1 MLGNMSLGGMSTQIG
16 AAIAI
21 AIAAIVLLTVAP
33 GIVGDIDQIYLTS
46 QRTCLFGSERVTRL
60 SPAYTGS
67 ATAEATWNAATASTV
82 KTLNIPST
90 NGTACTITSGASG
103 NTYYTP
109 GGQSVTEG
117 GSGAITAPSNVVTA
131 PSFESLNALG
141 GGSLVQ
147 LLFGALAIMLPIG
160 SIAFLGYLGGN
171 LANQQIGGNNGMA
184 VAIAAAVA
192 TAVVAAILPSVF
204 APLDSFYN
212 SLDGIRYAVYAT
224 GIGQLAQV
232 LGDFLAVALIAGI
245 IVLGGLLW
253 KGQKGD
259 GGMNGG
265 GGGNQGRGGF

>member
-1 MLGNMSLGGMSTQIG
+1 MLANMSLGGMSTQIG

-46 QRTCLFGSERVTRL
+46 QRTCMVGSERVLRVAERT
-60 SPAYTGS
+60 T
-67 ATAEATWNAATASTV
+67 ATDTADQVWNAATSYTALV
-82 KTLNIPST
+82 VPST
-90 NGTACTITSGASG
+90 NGTDCTMPTGG
-103 NTYYTP
+103 TDGDVYYTP
-109 GGQSVTEG
+109 DGQIITEG
-117 GSGAITAPSNVVTA
+117 ATQSIDEDVKST

-147 LLFGALAIMLPIG
+147 LLFGALSIMLPVG
-160 SIAFLGYLGGN
+160 SITFLGYLGGQ

-192 TAVVAAILPSVF
+192 TAVVAAILPNVF
-204 APLDSFYN
+204 QPLDQFYN
-212 SLDGIRYAVYAT
+212 SLDGIRYAVYST
-224 GIGQLAQV
+224 GIGQLAQI

-245 IVLGGLLW
+245 IVLGALLW

-259 GGMNGG
+259 GAMMNG
-265 GGGNQGRGGF
+265 GGGNQGSGGF

>member
-46 QRTCLFGSERVTRL
+46 QRTCMIGSERVTHL
-60 SPAYTGS
+60 SPEYTGS

-82 KTLNIPST
+82 KRLSIPST
-90 NGTACTITSGASG
+90 NGTACTLQTAGADG
-103 NTYYTP
+103 KTYYTP
-109 GGQSVTEG
+109 GGTSVTEG
-117 GSGAITAPSNVVTA
+117 ASSAITAPPNVVSA

-212 SLDGIRYAVYAT
+212 SLDGVRYAVYAT

-259 GGMNGG
+259 GGMSG
-265 GGGNQGRGGF
+265 GGGNQGGGGF

>member
-1 MLGNMSLGGMSTQIG
+1 MLANMSLGGMSTQIG

-46 QRTCLFGSERVTRL
+46 QRTCLFGSERVLRVIDQVA
-60 SPAYTGS
+60 SS
-67 ATAEATWNAATASTV
+67 TADADWNAATAY
-82 KTLNIPST
+82 KTLTVPDT
-90 NGTACTITSGASG
+90 NGEDCTLPTGGSDGDKYWTPDGQTITEGAS
-103 NTYYTP
+103 
-109 GGQSVTEG
+109 QSIDEDVKST
-117 GSGAITAPSNVVTA
+117 

-147 LLFGALAIMLPIG
+147 LLFGALSIMLPVG
-160 SIAFLGYLGGN
+160 SITFLGYLGGQ

-192 TAVVAAILPSVF
+192 TAVVAAILPNVF
-204 APLDSFYN
+204 QPLDQFYN
-212 SLDGIRYAVYAT
+212 SLDGIRYAVYST
-224 GIGQLAQV
+224 GIGQLAQI

-245 IVLGGLLW
+245 IVLGALLW

-259 GGMNGG
+259 GAMMNG
-265 GGGNQGRGGF
+265 GGGNQGGGGF